1 MYDDGTFASWV
12 GVLEEGETLNG
23 STFLNN
29 WSSGTVPC
37 AKKLESPL
45 LTRSTSTFLLI
56 CFDSRFFFCV
66 FFPPIFLGGKF
77 GLSYLAHFSGSYGI

>member
-1 MYDDGTFASWV
+1 MMMGPLSLGLGFW
-12 GVLEEGETLNG
+12 GRGETLNG
-23 STFLNN
+23 STCLDN

-45 LTRSTSTFLLI
+45 LAGSTSTFLLI